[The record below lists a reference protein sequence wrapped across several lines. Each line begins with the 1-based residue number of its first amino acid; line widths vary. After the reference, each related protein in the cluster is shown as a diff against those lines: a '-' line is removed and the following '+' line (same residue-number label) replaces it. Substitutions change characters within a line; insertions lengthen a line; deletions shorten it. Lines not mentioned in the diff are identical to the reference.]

1 MKKIILVLISFLFA
15 IQVQAQRFV
24 DSLTNYEYVY
34 KDTIVQGGSGY
45 NLVTRIYLPK
55 GEGPWPVVI
64 TRTPYFREGGT
75 TGDNIREGQEYARRG
90 LGYILQYCRGKG
102 GSEGIYEPNIY
113 EREDGLAL
121 VNWVADQ
128 SWSRSIGLV
137 GASYTALTS
146 WIIADSLPDKVKGIY
161 LHHYGVD
168 RHLSAYKDGLFRQD
182 ILTSWAIDNA
192 NEVKNK
198 PVRDREE
205 PYYNEAKY
213 MPQKEMDVDVLG
225 AKLPW
230 YRDWVT
236 HPDYNDPYWQNGVW
250 AQLRSIPSQIKVPMT
265 IVAGLFDH
273 HLEGTVLGYEL
284 LPEETKKNSRLIIG
298 SWNHSY
304 QITPNVHDPQHAK
317 DFNVAADQFEWLYR
331 VVAQDEVPKGE
342 VQAYFVGMDEWKTL
356 DAWPIK
362 TENRKTFYL
371 SSQVHNDN
379 IKAYNLKT
387 NLEGSS
393 KFEFDY
399 DPQNPVMSIGGE
411 TLFGSTTRRGSREQ
425 PEIGYRDD
433 ILFFLSD
440 PFDEALAIAG
450 PIEATIYMSSDRD
463 DTSIT
468 YKVSEVFED
477 GTTYN
482 IRSGITTL
490 AYRNNRFGN
499 RQTYTPNE
507 IVALKIETLPVTWQI
522 KPGSR
527 IRIDITCSNFPEY
540 SVHSNYAGV
549 WSEQTQTRVAHQ
561 TIYSGTEY
569 PSSISIPFIK

>member
-1 MKKIILVLISFLFA
+1 MKKNILILISFLFA
-15 IQVQAQRFV
+15 IQVQAQSFI
-24 DSLTNYEYVY
+24 DSLPNYEYVY
-34 KDTIVQGGSGY
+34 KDTIVKGGGGY

-64 TRTPYFREGGT
+64 TRTPYFREGAT
-75 TGDNIREGQEYARRG
+75 TGDNIREGQEYASRG

-128 SWSRSIGLV
+128 SWSRSIGLA

-192 NEVKNK
+192 TEVKNK

-205 PYYNEAKY
+205 PYYDEARY
-213 MPQKEMDVDVLG
+213 MPQKEMDVDMLG
-225 AKLPW
+225 AELSW
-230 YRDWVT
+230 YRDWIT
-236 HPDYNDPYWQNGVW
+236 HTDYKDPYWQNGVW
-250 AQLRSIPSQIKVPMT
+250 AQLRNIPSQIKVPMT

-304 QITPNVHDPQHAK
+304 QITPDVHNPQHAK

-331 VVAQDEVPKGE
+331 VVAQGVVPKGE

-356 DAWPIK
+356 DTWPIQAEDKK
-362 TENRKTFYL
+362 TYYL
-371 SSQVHNDN
+371 SNQVNNEHA
-379 IKAYNLKT
+379 KAYDLT
-387 NLEGSS
+387 TSLGGSS

-399 DPQNPVMSIGGE
+399 DPQNPVMSVGGE
-411 TLFGSTTRRGSREQ
+411 TLFGSTTRRGSRPQ

-433 ILFFLSD
+433 VLFFLSD
-440 PFDEALAIAG
+440 SFDKALSIAG
-450 PIEATIYMSSDRD
+450 PIEAIIYMSSDCD

-490 AYRNNRFGN
+490 AYRNDRFGN

-507 IVALKIETLPVTWQI
+507 IVALEIATLPVTWQI

-527 IRIDITCSNFPEY
+527 IRIDITSSNFPEY
-540 SVHSNYAGV
+540 SIHSNYAGV

-561 TIYSGTEY
+561 TIYNGIDY
-569 PSSISIPFIK
+569 PSRISIPFVK